1 LCVFLGATA
10 VLVVEGSYLNL
21 LPCFSMK
28 NQPIAPEQGQNK
40 TFLYLMLGFT
50 AFFVLS
56 FIVIIFF
63 IHSIVSKANGGQTAL
78 FSSSDDSIDLIEID
92 GPITDSDDVV
102 KRIRRFKKSSEKA
115 LIIRLNSPGG
125 AVAPS
130 QEIYSEILSARQDK
144 KIVVASMSSLAASG
158 AYYIAAACD
167 KIVANPG
174 TLTGSIGVIA
184 EFPEASGLL
193 KKVGVNFQTIKSG
206 KLKDTGSFSRPMNA
220 EDRTYLQDTVNDVYH
235 QFLDAVL
242 AGRKEALKNKLALL
256 LKVKPDTIKDEQIK
270 NYILP
275 YADGRAVT
283 GNKAFELG
291 LVDQLGNYDDAV
303 QLTVDLAGIKGEPNV
318 HSDKAGKLDQLLDSI
333 LPFSLFSQLRQ
344 YGNSSF
350 QLEYKAF

>member
-1 LCVFLGATA
+1 
-10 VLVVEGSYLNL
+10 
-21 LPCFSMK
+21 MK
-28 NQPIAPEQGQNK
+28 NQPNAPEQGQNK

-50 AFFVLS
+50 AFFILCFVAIVL
-56 FIVIIFF
+56 F
-63 IHSIVSKANGGQTAL
+63 IHGVVSKANGGGQTAL
-78 FSSSDDSIDLIEID
+78 FSGSGDSIDLIEIA

-102 KRIRRFKKSSEKA
+102 KRIRRFKKNGEKA

-130 QEIYSEILSARQDK
+130 QEIYSEILSARADK

-158 AYYIAAACD
+158 AYYIASACD
-167 KIVANPG
+167 KIVADPG

-184 EFPEASGLL
+184 EFPEASGLF
-193 KKVGVNFQTIKSG
+193 KKVGVDFQTIKSG

-220 EDRTYLQDTVNDVYH
+220 EDRAYLQDMIDDVFH
-235 QFLDAVL
+235 QFLAAVIDGRRDAF
-242 AGRKEALKNKLALL
+242 KNKLALI
-256 LKVKPDTIKDEQIK
+256 LKVKPDSIKDEQIK

-283 GNKAFELG
+283 GKKAYELG
-291 LVDQLGNYDDAV
+291 MVDQLGNYDDAV
-303 QLTVDLAGIKGEPNV
+303 QLTATLAGIKDEPNV
-318 HSDKAGKLDQLLDSI
+318 HEDKSGKFDQLLDSV

-344 YGNSSF
+344 YENSSF